1 MRSNHVI
8 KTCACPFRVSAH
20 LSNSFCCS
28 YFWVSLFLVLYFEK
42 VFYLL
47 ILFAH
52 KQEIANHQYSISY
65 MVVMMS
71 IGCKRIVKTTF
82 KIAIVIYFICS
93 NKIIFTWTFPHEKWI
108 EVVRGIEYTMA
119 KLGTQMEFTCCV
131 S

>member
-42 VFYLL
+42 VFYT
-47 ILFAH
+47 ICTQTRNS
-52 KQEIANHQYSISY
+52 KPSIFNIIYGS
-65 MVVMMS
+65 MMS

-119 KLGTQMEFTCCV
+119 KLGTQMEFTCWV